1 MSNNNNINIIFLLL
15 FLICTACSNEELI
28 VQNGEA
34 TFSIVLSTKQNVAS
48 KATEE
53 ESTVTEGNQIATAD
67 ELRINDYVIAVFAN
81 KDGSME
87 RLDYKSG
94 TTDGSESSVTIEKL
108 KATVDNPITIIAI
121 ANAGANAYKELG
133 YEDLKKQ
140 IVEGLREELIKVGI
154 NEGIELKRNNQ
165 MINID
170 LTQLTARVDVK
181 IETNTEGS
189 DGTGWKFEMTKMS
202 IYNINNNSNLIIED
216 AGNTQWKSVTIE
228 ELKADNDEKYTFY
241 TYEQQPN
248 ASDPIRIKV
257 TGNMVYDKGGSTEV
271 SIPKSYY
278 MELNPKES
286 ADGSIK
292 SNGVL
297 HGNHYDVIGVITPE
311 SAFII
316 KWYIQE
322 KEQIVINVPDF
333 E

>member
-94 TTDGSESSVTIEKL
+94 TADESSVAIEGL
-108 KATVDNPITIIAI
+108 KATVDNDITIIAI
-121 ANAGANAYKELG
+121 ANAGENAYNDLG
-133 YEDLKKQ
+133 YEALKKQ
-140 IVEGLREELIKVGI
+140 IVEGAREKLIKVGI
-154 NEGIELKRNNQ
+154 NQGIKLERNGET
-165 MINID
+165 IKIY

-292 SNGVL
+292 SDGVL
-297 HGNHYDVIGVITPE
+297 HGNHYDVTGVITPE

>member
-67 ELRINDYVIAVFAN
+67 ELRINDYVIAVFVN

-94 TTDGSESSVTIEKL
+94 TAEGSGSSVTIEKL

-121 ANAGANAYKELG
+121 ANAGENAYNELG
-133 YEDLKKQ
+133 YKDLKEQ
-140 IVEGLREELIKVGI
+140 IVEGSRENLIKVGI
-154 NEGIELKRNNQ
+154 NKDIKLEKNGETIQ
-165 MINID
+165 ID

-189 DGTGWKFEMTKMS
+189 DGTGWNFEMTNMY
-202 IYNINNNSNLIIED
+202 IYNINNKSELIIED
-216 AGNTQWKSVTIE
+216 AGNTQWKSAEVLD
-228 ELKADNDEKYTFY
+228 LKKNTEGRYTFY

-257 TGNMVYDKGGSTEV
+257 TGNMVYDNGGLTEV

-278 MELNPKES
+278 MELNPKVS

-292 SNGVL
+292 SDGVL
-297 HGNHYDVIGVITPE
+297 HGNHYDVTGVIKPE

-322 KEQIVINVPDF
+322 KEQIEINVPDF

>member
-94 TTDGSESSVTIEKL
+94 TAEGSSVSIKGL
-108 KATVDNPITIIAI
+108 KATVDNNITIIAI
-121 ANAGANAYKELG
+121 ANARVNAYNDLG

-140 IVEGLREELIKVGI
+140 IVEGSREKLIKVGI
-154 NEGIELKRNNQ
+154 NEDIELKKNGETIQ
-165 MINID
+165 ID

-189 DGTGWKFEMTKMS
+189 DGTGWKFEMTEMT
-202 IYNINNNSNLIIED
+202 IYNINNNSDLIIGD
-216 AGNTQWKSVTIE
+216 GGNTQRKSAKVLD
-228 ELKADNDEKYTFY
+228 LKKNTEGIYTFY

-248 ASDPIRIKV
+248 VEDPIRIKV
-257 TGNMVYDKGGSTEV
+257 SGNMVYDKGGSTEV
-271 SIPKSYY
+271 SIPKNYY
-278 MELNPKES
+278 MELNPKAS
-286 ADGSIK
+286 DGSIK
-292 SNGVL
+292 SDGVL
-297 HGNHYDVIGVITPE
+297 HGNHYDVTGVIKPE

-316 KWYIQE
+316 EWYIQE
-322 KEQIVINVPDF
+322 KERIEINVPDF

>member
-53 ESTVTEGNQIATAD
+53 ESTVTEGDQIATAD

-94 TTDGSESSVTIEKL
+94 TTDESSVAIEGL
-108 KATVDNPITIIAI
+108 KATVDNDITIIAI
-121 ANAGANAYKELG
+121 ANAGENAYNDLG
-133 YEDLKKQ
+133 YEALKKQ
-140 IVEGLREELIKVGI
+140 IVEGAREKLIKVGI
-154 NEGIELKRNNQ
+154 NQGIKLERNGET
-165 MINID
+165 IKIY

-292 SNGVL
+292 SDGVL
-297 HGNHYDVIGVITPE
+297 HGNHYDVTGVITPE

>member
-1 MSNNNNINIIFLLL
+1 MSNYNNINIVFLLL

-67 ELRINDYVIAVFAN
+67 ELHIKDYVIAVFA
-81 KDGSME
+81 KKGESME
-87 RLDYKSG
+87 CLDYRSG
-94 TTDGSESSVTIEKL
+94 TTEGSGSSVTIEKL

-121 ANAGANAYKELG
+121 ANAGANAYKGLG
-133 YEDLKKQ
+133 YKDLKEQ
-140 IVEGLREELIKVGI
+140 IVEGLREKLIKVGI
-154 NEGIELKRNNQ
+154 NEGIELMKNGET
-165 MINID
+165 IKID

-189 DGTGWKFEMTKMS
+189 DGTGWNFEMTEMT
-202 IYNINNNSNLIIED
+202 IYNINNNSDLIIRD
-216 AGNTQWKSVTIE
+216 GGNTQRKSAKVLDFKKNTEGI
-228 ELKADNDEKYTFY
+228 YTFY

-248 ASDPIRIKV
+248 VEDPIRIKV
-257 TGNMVYDKGGSTEV
+257 SGNMVYDKGGSAEV
-271 SIPKSYY
+271 SIPKNYY
-278 MELNPKES
+278 MELNPKAS
-286 ADGSIK
+286 DGSIK
-292 SNGVL
+292 SDGVL
-297 HGNHYDVIGVITPE
+297 HGNHYDVTGVITPE

-322 KEQIVINVPDF
+322 KERIEINVPDF

>member
-53 ESTVTEGNQIATAD
+53 ESTVTEGNQIATKE
-67 ELRINDYVIAVFAN
+67 ELRIKDYVIVVFAN
-81 KDGSME
+81 KEGSME
-87 RLDYKSG
+87 LLDYKSG
-94 TTDGSESSVTIEKL
+94 TPEGDGASVTIEKL

-121 ANAGANAYKELG
+121 ANAGENAYKNLG
-133 YEDLKKQ
+133 YKDLKEQ
-140 IVEGLREELIKVGI
+140 IVEGSHEKLIKVGI
-154 NEGIELKRNNQ
+154 NEDIELERNGETIQ
-165 MINID
+165 ID

-189 DGTGWKFEMTKMS
+189 DGTGWNFEMTEMT
-202 IYNINNNSNLIIED
+202 IYNINNNSDLIIGD
-216 AGNTQWKSVTIE
+216 GGNTQRKSAKVLD
-228 ELKADNDEKYTFY
+228 LKKNTEGIYTFY

-248 ASDPIRIKV
+248 VEDPIRIKV
-257 TGNMVYDKGGSTEV
+257 SGNMVYDKGGSTEV
-271 SIPKSYY
+271 SIPKNYY
-278 MELNPKES
+278 MELNPKAS
-286 ADGSIK
+286 DGSIK
-292 SNGVL
+292 SDGVL
-297 HGNHYDVIGVITPE
+297 HGNHYDVTGVIKPE

-316 KWYIQE
+316 EWYIQE
-322 KEQIVINVPDF
+322 KERIEINVPDF

>member
-94 TTDGSESSVTIEKL
+94 TAEGSGSSVTIEKL

-121 ANAGANAYKELG
+121 ANAGENAYNELG
-133 YEDLKKQ
+133 YKDLKEQ
-140 IVEGLREELIKVGI
+140 IVEGSRENLIKVGI
-154 NEGIELKRNNQ
+154 NKDIKLEKNGETIQ
-165 MINID
+165 ID

-189 DGTGWKFEMTKMS
+189 DGTGWNFEMTEMT
-202 IYNINNNSNLIIED
+202 IYNINNNSDLIIGD
-216 AGNTQWKSVTIE
+216 GGNTQWESVTIK
-228 ELKADNDEKYTFY
+228 ELKADNDGKYTFY
-241 TYEQQPN
+241 TYEQLPN
-248 ASDPIRIKV
+248 VEDPIKITV
-257 TGNMVYDKGGSTEV
+257 TGNMVYKKLGLADV
-271 SIPKSYY
+271 SIPKNYY
-278 MELNPKES
+278 MELNPKVS
-286 ADGSIK
+286 DGSIK
-292 SNGVL
+292 SDGVL
-297 HGNHYDVIGVITPE
+297 HGNHYDVTGVITPE

>member
-94 TTDGSESSVTIEKL
+94 TADESSVSIKGL
-108 KATVDNPITIIAI
+108 KATVDNNITIIAI
-121 ANAGANAYKELG
+121 ANAGENAYNDLG

-140 IVEGLREELIKVGI
+140 IVEGFRENLIKVGI
-154 NEGIELKRNNQ
+154 NKDIKLEKNGETIQ
-165 MINID
+165 ID

-189 DGTGWKFEMTKMS
+189 DGTGWNFEMTKMT
-202 IYNINNNSNLIIED
+202 IYNVNNNSDLIIGD
-216 AGNTQWKSVTIE
+216 DGNTQRKSAKVLD
-228 ELKADNDEKYTFY
+228 LKKNTEGRYTFY

-248 ASDPIRIKV
+248 VEDPIRIKV
-257 TGNMVYDKGGSTEV
+257 SGNMVYDKGESTEV
-271 SIPKSYY
+271 SIPKNYY
-278 MELNPKES
+278 MELNPKAS
-286 ADGSIK
+286 DGSIK
-292 SNGVL
+292 SDGVL
-297 HGNHYDVIGVITPE
+297 HGNHYDVTGVIKPE

-316 KWYIQE
+316 EWYIQE
-322 KEQIVINVPDF
+322 KERIEINVPDF